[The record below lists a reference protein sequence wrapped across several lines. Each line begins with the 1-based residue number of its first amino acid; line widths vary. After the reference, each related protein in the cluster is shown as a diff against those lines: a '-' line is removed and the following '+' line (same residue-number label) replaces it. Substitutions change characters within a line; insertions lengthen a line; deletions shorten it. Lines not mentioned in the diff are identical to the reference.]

1 MSKGKERI
9 AVVVRLLFIL
19 FIIIA
24 TFTYAMFQGGTVSW
38 SIFYIILPF
47 MLYSLALFFYP
58 LSDISAKRMIRTP
71 VVERGGKLIVSLS
84 LIRKSRFPLLYTLA
98 CDRWEETE
106 LEIVAKRKSEKLFVF
121 GFKKQVEWEYVV
133 EQMPRGQH
141 VLQSVE
147 VEVSDFFGWMKKTFV
162 ISEKDIILVMP
173 KTTEIH
179 YVPVDTQFDRG
190 AMSSPFNIVKDTTM
204 ATGVRDY
211 QPGDRVTWIHWK
223 SFARTEALMTKE
235 FEDRRSQ
242 DLYLLV
248 DGMQSPA
255 FEEQMEL
262 AASILMEA
270 SKQQTRMAFETTG
283 STPIHLPLI
292 ESEEQLHTAL
302 VHLAKIKPTLS
313 DTPYVSTKYETA
325 MQHGGAIIMITGNPD
340 EHFIESVL
348 LNTQTMK
355 SVICFV
361 IQKNGDKLNA
371 TLQQKI
377 RFAKS
382 KGIAVHVLKPE
393 KFSQAF
399 KEVTR
404 K

>member
-1 MSKGKERI
+1 MI

-19 FIIIA
+19 FIVVA
-24 TFTYAMFQGGTVSW
+24 TFTYAMFQGGIVSW
-38 SIFYIILPF
+38 SIFYIMLPF

-58 LSDISAKRMIRTP
+58 LSDISAKRTVRTP
-71 VVERGGKLIVSLS
+71 AVERGGKLIVSLS
-84 LIRKSRFPLLYTLA
+84 LLRKSGFPLLYTIA
-98 CDRWEETE
+98 SDQWEDLE
-106 LEIVAKRKSEKLFVF
+106 LEIAAKGKSKKFFIF
-121 GFKKQVEWEYVV
+121 GFKRHMEWEYVV

-162 ISEKDIILVMP
+162 IAEKDIILVMP

-190 AMSSPFNIVKDTTM
+190 AMNSPFTIVKDTTM

-223 SFARTEALMTKE
+223 SFARTETLMTKE
-235 FEDRRSQ
+235 FEDRQSQ

-255 FEEQMEL
+255 FEEQVEL

-270 SKQQTRMAFETTG
+270 SKQQTKIAFESTG
-283 STPIHLPLI
+283 STPFHLPLI
-292 ESEEQLHTAL
+292 ESEEQLHNAL

-313 DTPYVSTKYETA
+313 DATYVSTKYETA
-325 MQHGGAIIMITGNPD
+325 MQQGGAIIMITGNPD
-340 EHFIESVL
+340 EQFVESVL
-348 LNTQTMK
+348 MSTQNMK

-361 IQKNGDKLNA
+361 IQKNGDVLNP

-393 KFSQAF
+393 KFSHAF